1 MKIEPWLVW
10 GALAALFVLGE
21 ILTTGFF
28 LMLFAIGAG
37 VAAALAGFGLPLW
50 MQLLAFVIVS
60 AVLIPF
66 SRKFADKMTKEP
78 PEKFG
83 AERLVGKS
91 GMVIEKVDPK
101 TAKGRVRVDGDEWRA
116 DSENNTG
123 IEEGKRVEVCCVTGS
138 RLIVKL
144 KESEE

>member
-1 MKIEPWLVW
+1 LKIEPWLVW

-21 ILTTGFF
+21 IFTSGFF

-50 MQLLAFVIVS
+50 LQLLAFVIVS

-66 SRKFADKMTKEP
+66 SREFADKMTKEP

-83 AERLVGKS
+83 AERLVGKT
-91 GMVIEKVDPK
+91 GIVIEKVDPK

-123 IEEGKRVEVCCVTGS
+123 IDEGKRVEVCCVTGS